1 MPLTLGNAPNYY
13 TTPAKRNLVYKQ
25 AAYFHVL
32 QLYHQLQTLKIIFQN
47 SDRLKFTI
55 FNMAKLLMVST
66 KSII

>member
-25 AAYFHVL
+25 AAYFNVL